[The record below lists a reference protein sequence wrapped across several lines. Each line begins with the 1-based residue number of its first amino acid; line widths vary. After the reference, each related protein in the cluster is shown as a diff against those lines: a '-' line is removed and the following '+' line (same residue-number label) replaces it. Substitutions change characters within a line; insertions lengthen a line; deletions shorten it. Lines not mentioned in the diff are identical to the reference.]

1 VSLLD
6 DTTNWLTDHANW
18 TGPTGIP
25 TRLEEHILVTLV
37 VLAASIVVALPI
49 GMLIGHTG
57 RGIALA
63 VAVSGGL
70 RSIPTL
76 GLVTLL
82 GIWLGIGLKAPV
94 IALLV
99 LAFPPILT
107 GAYAGFRA
115 VDRDVVDTAK
125 AIGMTPWTIVR
136 SVELPLA
143 ATSVLNGIRSATLQI
158 VATVTVAAYVAD
170 KGLGRYIIEGLRTR
184 QYGEMLG
191 GSILVIALA
200 LLLDVLFAALVRAL
214 RPAHVRAAAHR
225 VPPEPTTTLAGATS
239 PVAMHTP
246 ERHDLT

>member
-1 VSLLD
+1 MSRIN
-6 DTTNWLTDHANW
+6 DTTNWLTDAVNW
-18 TGPTGIP
+18 SGPTGIP
-25 TRLEEHILVTLV
+25 TRFAEHLLITLV

-76 GLVTLL
+76 GVVTLF
-82 GIWLGIGLKAPV
+82 GIWLGIGLEAPV

-99 LAFPPILT
+99 LATPPILT

-115 VDRDVVDTAK
+115 VDRDVVDTAR
-125 AIGMTPWTIVR
+125 AIGMTPSMIVR

-143 ATSVLNGIRSATLQI
+143 ASSVLNGLRSATLQI

-170 KGLGRYIIEGLRTR
+170 RGFGRYILEGLRTR

-191 GSILVIALA
+191 GSVLVIMLA
-200 LLLDVLFAALVRAL
+200 LLLDLLFAGLVHLL
-214 RPAHVRAAAHR
+214 RPAHLRATPIR
-225 VPPEPTTTLAGATS
+225 VTS
-239 PVAMHTP
+239 INDT
-246 ERHDLT
+246 ERHQPT